1 MGRSLI
7 EIPDNV
13 LERIE
18 ENGIAK
24 KDASEELGISK
35 PTLARLLGDL
45 KLRQGDLH
53 NYEAFRNLHLT
64 SMQVDILLSISPID
78 IAEASLKDK
87 IGAFKI
93 LRDKQLVSE
102 GKPTEIKG
110 LLGYLIAMEKE
121 ESVSVKA
128 SRVKLED
135 LETIDIPNF

>member
-7 EIPDNV
+7 TVPDDV
-13 LERIE
+13 LEKIE
-18 ENGIAK
+18 ENGIPK

-45 KLRQGDLH
+45 KLRRGDLH
-53 NYEAFRNLHLT
+53 NYDAFRSLHLT
-64 SMQVDILLSISPID
+64 SLQVDILTSISPID

-121 ESVSVKA
+121 ESVDVKA
-128 SRVKLED
+128 SEVKLES
-135 LETIDIPNF
+135 LKTIDIPNF